1 MRKFILY
8 ANMIVLLFFLATN
21 LTADVVTVFEHTYVR
36 ETGSPIT
43 QTDTFPGIKGL
54 ATIRVTN
61 GGLEGA
67 DNEKVSS
74 ADIVLNEETIIDS
87 SNFNQNVEVVEVEKT
102 LDGKINTIE
111 VTVKGKP
118 GGALTVQVLAEDG
131 DVDFDGDGFT
141 RVEGDCDDNNSA
153 VNPNAQEI
161 CDDVDNN
168 CDGQIDEGLKTTF
181 YEDAD
186 GDGYGNPQVT
196 TKACSQPSG
205 YVANNTDCDDTN
217 AAVNPGATEIKKNGI
232 DDDCNASTP
241 DDDTGANLPPDPG
254 EEGKKTLLGID
265 SDEDGVRDDIQRY
278 IYFTYPDDKKL
289 RLGLTYYAKEF
300 QGVLK
305 DANDREAAYEHANKM
320 ARHGECLYYLKGRES
335 IDIRRALRA
344 EILNTRER
352 SIAYIKYSDNLG
364 GRVIDKAPLKE
375 WKDSCSFDVDET
387 GGDQ

>member
-1 MRKFILY
+1 M
-8 ANMIVLLFFLATN
+8 VLLFFLATN